1 MKQRIGLL
9 FFLLLVTAAGVG
21 AQDRG
26 FGLGVLLGEPTGVSF
41 KQWLGGRSALS
52 GAAAWSFGHDDSFHV
67 HCDYLIHDFKLIPL
81 EGHTMAFTYGIG
93 ARLKNAHDVHVG
105 VRIPVGVT
113 YIFEDAPVD
122 IFIELAP
129 VFDLVPRTDL
139 FFNGGIGVRYY
150 F

>member
-1 MKQRIGLL
+1 MKQRIGMFVILIL
-9 FFLLLVTAAGVG
+9 TVAAVGG

-41 KQWLGGRSALS
+41 KQWLSFRSAFS

-67 HCDYLIHDFKLIPL
+67 HCDYVVHDFDLIPL
-81 EGHTMAFTYGIG
+81 EGHTLPLTYGIG
-93 ARLKNAHDVHVG
+93 VRLMNAHDIHVG
-105 VRIPVGVT
+105 VRIPVGIT
-113 YIFEDAPVD
+113 YIFEDAPLD

-129 VFDLVPRTDL
+129 VFDLIPRTDL